1 MQKQFSPE
9 RRLMTRFFTFKRPAG
24 LPAGAILTL
33 LVVAMIAPTVAEAGC
48 SHDVTSRTNS
58 VRLSSLIE
66 PLFHNLT
73 GQSED
78 LPVPPLPR
86 PCSGALCSGQPA
98 SPAVPAGTIDVRPE
112 SWAWIASV
120 PGLALTAES
129 LLSSETSDL
138 HPEHRAIAVF
148 HPPRLLPSA

>member
-1 MQKQFSPE
+1 
-9 RRLMTRFFTFKRPAG
+9 MTRAFAFKRPAG

-33 LVVAMIAPTVAEAGC
+33 LVLVMIAPTVAEAGC
-48 SHDVTSRTNS
+48 SHDVTSRTTS
-58 VRLSSLIE
+58 VGRSSLIE

-78 LPVPPLPR
+78 LPVPPLPPR
-86 PCSGALCSGQPA
+86 CSGALCSGQPA
-98 SPAVPAGTIDVRPE
+98 APAVPAGPIDVQPE

-120 PGLALTAES
+120 AHLALTGES
-129 LLSSETSDL
+129 VLSSETSDL
-138 HPEHRAIAVF
+138 HPKHLAIAVF

>member
-1 MQKQFSPE
+1 M
-9 RRLMTRFFTFKRPAG
+9 
-24 LPAGAILTL
+24 L
-33 LVVAMIAPTVAEAGC
+33 LVLVMIAPTVAEAGC
-48 SHDVTSRTNS
+48 SHDVTSRTIS
-58 VRLSSLIE
+58 VGRSSLIE
-66 PLFHNLT
+66 PLFHDLT

-98 SPAVPAGTIDVRPE
+98 APAVPVGAIDAQPE

-120 PGLALTAES
+120 PGLALTGES
-129 LLSSETSDL
+129 LLSPETSDL
-138 HPEHRAIAVF
+138 HPMHRVIAVF